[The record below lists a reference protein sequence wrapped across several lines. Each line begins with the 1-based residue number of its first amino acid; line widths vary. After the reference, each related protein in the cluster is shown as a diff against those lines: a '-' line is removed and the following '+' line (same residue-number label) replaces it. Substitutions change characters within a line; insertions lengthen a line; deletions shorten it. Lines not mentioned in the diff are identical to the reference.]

1 MLKSPYFL
9 VLSTINYVKLFQT
22 FSVNLLF
29 GIKCYLLKCLLFS
42 GYSFLRCAKIFKSLL
57 STLLRFK
64 PKMLHVSVA

>member
-9 VLSTINYVKLFQT
+9 VLSTINYVKLFQK

-42 GYSFLRCAKIFKSLL
+42 GYSHLQLFELCKNI
-57 STLLRFK
+57 
-64 PKMLHVSVA
+64 